1 MRENDSLATS
11 ENESSSKVSYSSS
24 GKYEGLWCVTNDSQ
38 DLFLTLLTVSINQ
51 SFFTIFKQV
60 QGTDQRQKNS
70 RLQH

>member
-38 DLFLTLLTVSINQ
+38 DLFLILTVSINQ

-70 RLQH
+70 QLQH